1 MNTLFIIATL
11 FTGSYGVG
19 IETCNYN
26 DENTCLDNWPC
37 AWCNKSTITNTTG
50 CYKIPIC
57 GINEEIYNT
66 CSINNKKVYS
76 ATCFISSTLFI
87 ILLVMG
93 YYISMIVIFGKV
105 NTILIN
111 EQVSDNVRKSIN
123 TIISIMTIV
132 PLLLTFVFK
141 PVTFYFLFCS
151 YLITGCSVYL
161 CVKTNKRVVVTEVNL
176 EQQPPSYT
184 EQLQEDTTI
193 QQPERTNAQENESQP
208 LL

>member
-1 MNTLFIIATL
+1 
-11 FTGSYGVG
+11 
-19 IETCNYN
+19 
-26 DENTCLDNWPC
+26 
-37 AWCNKSTITNTTG
+37 
-50 CYKIPIC
+50 
-57 GINEEIYNT
+57 
-66 CSINNKKVYS
+66 
-76 ATCFISSTLFI
+76 
-87 ILLVMG
+87 
-93 YYISMIVIFGKV
+93 V

-132 PLLLTFVFK
+132 PLLLTFIFK